1 MIDYY
6 HVLNISA
13 QSSSDEIRK
22 AFRREAKSSH
32 PDLYHSA
39 APEEK
44 QKLQKKFVLL
54 TQAYEILSDPNQ
66 RRTYDLKF
74 QKYQA
79 KQKKSHLNP
88 KKASTNTRS
97 SATQPDPPPFS
108 DLGDETLED
117 LLGEVEAM
125 LGKFGIRFKDPLE
138 ILVEWAMKVFQE
150 FAAAWQDEESESQQ
164 EGFRPN
170 PRKKRSMV
178 AEIEEELQ
186 KLKQQT
192 PSFSKT
198 RKKPTNSQAK
208 TTKPKSKPASP
219 EVDQE
224 LRKLKKKYGKSH

>member
-6 HVLNISA
+6 RVLNISS
-13 QSSSDEIRK
+13 QTSSDEIRK
-22 AFRREAKSSH
+22 AFRREAKLNH

-39 APEEK
+39 ALEEK

-66 RRTYDLKF
+66 RRAYDLKL
-74 QKYQA
+74 QKHQA
-79 KQKKSHLNP
+79 KQEKSRINP
-88 KKASTNTRS
+88 KNTATKTRS
-97 SATQPDPPPFS
+97 TSTQPDPPPFS
-108 DLGDETLED
+108 DQGEETLED
-117 LLGEVEAM
+117 LLGEVEEM
-125 LGKFGIRFKDPLE
+125 LGKLGIRFKDPLE

-150 FAAAWQDEESESQQ
+150 FAAAWKDDDSESQQ
-164 EGFRPN
+164 ESFCSHPG
-170 PRKKRSMV
+170 KKRSMV
-178 AEIEEELQ
+178 EEIEEELQ

-198 RKKPTNSQAK
+198 RQNPTNSQAK
-208 TTKPKSKPASP
+208 PTKPQAKPSSP

>member
-6 HVLNISA
+6 RVLNIAS
-13 QSSSDEIRK
+13 QTSSDEIRK
-22 AFRREAKSSH
+22 AFRREAKLNH

-39 APEEK
+39 ALEEK

-66 RRTYDLKF
+66 RRAYDLKL
-74 QKYQA
+74 QKHQA
-79 KQKKSHLNP
+79 KQEKSHVNS
-88 KKASTNTRS
+88 KNTTTRTRS
-97 SATQPDPPPFS
+97 TSTQPDPPPFS
-108 DLGDETLED
+108 DQGEETLED
-117 LLGEVEAM
+117 LLGEVEEM
-125 LGKFGIRFKDPLE
+125 LGKLGIRFKDPLE

-150 FAAAWQDEESESQQ
+150 FATAWKDDDSHQ
-164 EGFRPN
+164 EAFSPN

-178 AEIEEELQ
+178 EEIEEELQ

-198 RKKPTNSQAK
+198 RQNSTNSQAK
-208 TTKPKSKPASP
+208 TTKPQAKPSSP